1 MGCEK
6 VNWLNLGFI
15 ILRKKWKISLDVRLS
30 ALCIKINHP
39 KKYDFVYD
47 VETTQW
53 TIHELQDLKLSSC
66 SDLYW
71 GGGNKNLNMVFQVES
86 KIGPL
91 YLSGKMGSA

>member
-39 KKYDFVYD
+39 KKYAFVYD
-47 VETTQW
+47 VQMIKQAILEP
-53 TIHELQDLKLSSC
+53 QDLILS
-66 SDLYW
+66 LE
-71 GGGNKNLNMVFQVES
+71 GGGR
-86 KIGPL
+86 
-91 YLSGKMGSA
+91 